1 MGLDLYAKIEPYL
14 GFDEEVQSLH
24 DIFLEKLLNIN
35 AKKVLDIGCG
45 SGEFILKAKKNGIDI
60 EGIDLS
66 KEMVKRA
73 LDKGVF
79 ARAIDLCELE
89 EKYDAAVAIF
99 DVLNYLDKK
108 ELKRFLECV
117 DNILVEGGYFICDI
131 NTLYGFKEIAPGV
144 IAIDKND
151 KYIVLDAEFENNIL
165 LTKIDYFEKVD
176 DCFKKYSGSIKQYY
190 HEIEQLKTVKNLK
203 IVDIDFVAL
212 FSDIS
217 DKAILVYKKE
227 KN

>member
-1 MGLDLYAKIEPYL
+1 MK
-14 GFDEEVQSLH
+14 
-24 DIFLEKLLNIN
+24 
-35 AKKVLDIGCG
+35 
-45 SGEFILKAKKNGIDI
+45 
-60 EGIDLS
+60 
-66 KEMVKRA
+66 
-73 LDKGVF
+73 
-79 ARAIDLCELE
+79 
-89 EKYDAAVAIF
+89 
-99 DVLNYLDKK
+99 
-108 ELKRFLECV
+108 CV

-151 KYIVLDAEFENNIL
+151 IYVVLDAEFENNIL